1 LAAKRCFGKGSF
13 TFCVHDGGMKRI
25 LLLCLLPWLLPLSG
39 CGESAQVVV
48 PVLIGTNIASV
59 ATIQRTPVDAVYSLV
74 TGKDCS
80 LVRLDQGK
88 TYCRPVEPPPEPP
101 PFCTRSLGVVDCWRN
116 PPDMPNLPPNWPS
129 GVADGPATLTPEQEA
144 NRVRRWP

>member
-1 LAAKRCFGKGSF
+1 LIAAAVIGGSA
-13 TFCVHDGGMKRI
+13 G
-25 LLLCLLPWLLPLSG
+25 
-39 CGESAQVVV
+39 
-48 PVLIGTNIASV
+48 SV
-59 ATIQRTPVDAVYSLV
+59 ATIQRTPLDAVYPLV

-88 TYCRPVEPPPEPP
+88 TYCRPAEPPQPP
-101 PFCTRSLGVVDCWRN
+101 VFCTRSLGVVDCWQD
-116 PPDMPNLPPNWPS
+116 PDGLPNRQA

>member
-1 LAAKRCFGKGSF
+1 MQ
-13 TFCVHDGGMKRI
+13 DGGMKRFF
-25 LLLCLLPWLLPLSG
+25 LPWLLAWFLPLSG

-48 PVLIGTNIASV
+48 PVLIGTSIASV
-59 ATIQRTPVDAVYSLV
+59 ATIQRTPLDAVYSLV
-74 TGKDCS
+74 SGKDCS

-88 TYCRPVEPPPEPP
+88 TYCRPVEPPPEAP
-101 PFCTRSLGVVDCWRN
+101 PFCTRSLGVVDCWQD
-116 PPDMPNLPPNWPS
+116 PPDMPNRPP